1 MRYGTVLA
9 VADPRPIPELAKAAE
24 DAGWDAIFLADP
36 VWGVAPWV
44 TLAAC
49 ATVTERIRLGTMVT
63 PPSAWRP
70 WKLAAEV
77 ATLDNLSG
85 GRAILSVGLGAIE
98 AGFGNV
104 GEETDRRV
112 RAELLDEALDII
124 TGLWAGQ
131 PFSHKGRHYTVTPI
145 DFPPPPPPV
154 QRPRVPTWC
163 VGAWGY
169 RKSMDRALRYDG
181 LLPNVRGDE
190 GMRGPN
196 LDEIGD
202 MAALIKERRGDE
214 AYDLV
219 VEGVSPADDRAKA
232 AEQVAAWSER
242 GATWWVES
250 QWDGFGTEEGTSRLR
265 ERIDAG
271 PPRP

>member
-1 MRYGTVLA
+1 MKYGTVLA
-9 VADPRPIPELAKAAE
+9 VGDPRPIPELARAAE
-24 DAGWDAIFLADP
+24 DAGWDAVFLADP

-49 ATVTERIRLGTMVT
+49 VSVTERIRLGTMLT

-85 GRAILSVGLGAIE
+85 GRAILSVGLGATD
-98 AGFGNV
+98 AGFANV

-112 RAELLDEALDII
+112 RAQLLDEGLDII
-124 TGLWAGQ
+124 TGLWSGQ
-131 PFSHKGRHYTVTPI
+131 PFSYEGRHYRLTPI
-145 DFPPPPPPV
+145 SFPAPPPPV
-154 QRPRVPTWC
+154 QQPRVPIWC

-169 RKSMDRALRYDG
+169 RRSMDRALRYDG
-181 LLPNVRGDE
+181 LLPNVPGDE
-190 GMRGPN
+190 GMRVAT
-196 LDEIGD
+196 LDEANDI
-202 MAALIKERRGDE
+202 AALIRDRKEG
-214 AYDLV
+214 APYDLII
-219 VEGVSPADDRAKA
+219 EGVTPGNDRPRA
-232 AEQVAAWSER
+232 AEQVASWAEA

-250 QWDGFGTEEGTSRLR
+250 QWEGFGTDEGLAHLR
-265 ERIDAG
+265 ARVDAG

>member
-1 MRYGTVLA
+1 MRYGAVLA
-9 VADPRPIPELAKAAE
+9 VADPRPIPELSRAAE
-24 DAGWDAIFLADP
+24 NAGWDAVFVADP

-49 ATVTERIRLGTMVT
+49 AAVTERIRLGTMLT
-63 PPSAWRP
+63 PLSAWRP
-70 WKLAAEV
+70 WRLAAEV
-77 ATLDNLSG
+77 ATVDNLSG

-98 AGFGNV
+98 TGFGNV
-104 GEETDRRV
+104 GEETDRQV
-112 RAELLDEALDII
+112 RAELLDESLEIV

-131 PFSHKGRHYTVTPI
+131 PFAFEGKHYTVTPI

-154 QRPRVPTWC
+154 QQPRIPIWC

-181 LLPNVRGDE
+181 LLPNVPGDE
-190 GMRGPN
+190 GMRAAT
-196 LDEIGD
+196 LDEVKD
-202 MAALIKERRGDE
+202 MVALIRERKGDQR
-214 AYDLV
+214 YDLV
-219 VEGVSPADDRAKA
+219 IEGTSTGDDRAKA
-232 AEQVAAWSER
+232 ADQVSPWVEA

-250 QWDGFGTEEGTSRLR
+250 QWDGFGTDEGLARLR
-265 ERIDAG
+265 ARIDAG